1 MQVKL
6 QTEVKELRES
16 NGSGSEEIRMQQI
29 ELIRLREEM
38 SSKVIDEEVLRN
50 KLTDNQIIL
59 EQTMSNY
66 DTKIKNLTTSIE
78 KQVEINETYYAY
90 MINAKKDFLDV
101 QIEKSHYKESQRN
114 YEMKYSIALEEKN
127 NLETKFNHLQEE

>member
-50 KLTDNQIIL
+50 KLADNQIIL

-78 KQVEINETYYAY
+78 KQVEINETYYA
-90 MINAKKDFLDV
+90 
-101 QIEKSHYKESQRN
+101 
-114 YEMKYSIALEEKN
+114 
-127 NLETKFNHLQEE
+127 